1 MNSIQLWKSGSSL
14 DSRTK
19 EAFGNRGALPFLRPA
34 STHIWGGNRRPQ
46 PAWLPLQRQ
55 HWAGGRPG
63 CRRSSGG
70 WEGRL
75 GDPGGS
81 QARGPEGP
89 PPQLAHKLR
98 PFRRRPTPVQSFSG
112 AGVGRSWGGEPGE
125 ETGRPDGPARALSAS
140 EGKGGEPRKQRGAA
154 RARAPRPIARRL
166 ARPPRSE
173 RL

>member
-19 EAFGNRGALPFLRPA
+19 EAFANRGALPFLRPA
-34 STHIWGGNRRPQ
+34 STHIWGDTG
-46 PAWLPLQRQ
+46 AYSLPGFPCFPSS
-55 HWAGGRPG
+55 ASTGRG
-63 CRRSSGG
+63 EARRSPFLGVGVGG
-70 WEGRL
+70 EG
-75 GDPGGS
+75 S
-81 QARGPEGP
+81 ATRGPEGP

-112 AGVGRSWGGEPGE
+112 AGVGRSGGGEPGE

-154 RARAPRPIARRL
+154 RARAPRPIARPL